1 MHSSKS
7 HPALT
12 FYGADELPQPMLVLS
27 SQVEMY
33 YQPKTHVHVSAMEE
47 MVVSHLPSAIF
58 TANAKSPAKIQCMS
72 TPRMSSRAGTPR
84 DVTPVTKCS
93 DKVVEKS
100 VTILEDKGE
109 TSNSPSS
116 SESSLSSWD
125 DDEESH
131 TKKIPKPNGE
141 VGQLGQGG
149 YNLKDQLGWGE
160 DGFKKLKRFIKK
172 AVKKHLDPMRCRSLQ
187 DRKALETVSKM
198 AIAEFP
204 DLDDFNKCWPVQ
216 DLVQLQLKYLS
227 FRAWQQQQTRVTP
240 PGEGIKTNM
249 RSQRG

>member
-12 FYGADELPQPMLVLS
+12 FYGADEPPQPMLVLS

-33 YQPKTHVHVSAMEE
+33 YQPKTRVRVSAMEE

-58 TANAKSPAKIQCMS
+58 TANAKSPAKIRRMS
-72 TPRMSSRAGTPR
+72 TPRTSSRAGTPR
-84 DVTPVTKCS
+84 DVTPVTKRS

-100 VTILEDKGE
+100 VTILEDEGE
-109 TSNSPSS
+109 TSDSPSS

-125 DDEESH
+125 DDEESR

-141 VGQLGQGG
+141 VGRPGRGG

-160 DGFKKLKRFIKK
+160 DGFKKLK
-172 AVKKHLDPMRCRSLQ
+172 VKKHLDPTRCRSLQ

-204 DLDDFNKCWPVQ
+204 DLDDFDECWPVQ

-227 FRAWQQQQTRVTP
+227 FRARQQQRTRVTP
-240 PGEGIKTNM
+240 PGEGVKTNM
-249 RSQRG
+249 RSRRG